1 MAIRDFC
8 KTSRRGEHAKLNDH
22 SVTMKEFGQHDN
34 NGMDSMQWHNR
45 VKDWYNAERR
55 FIFSAPDRKL
65 YNKWVKHIEQGAK
78 KNITLQNSEKNKMIG
93 FGSQFSDV
101 VNSLT
106 KRTDT
111 RINQTARV
119 PDVNRSPIQ

>member
-1 MAIRDFC
+1 
-8 KTSRRGEHAKLNDH
+8 
-22 SVTMKEFGQHDN
+22 
-34 NGMDSMQWHNR
+34 MQWHNR

-55 FIFSAPDRKL
+55 FIFSAPDKKL
-65 YNKWVKHIEQGAK
+65 YNKWVKLIEQGAK
-78 KNITLQNSEKNKMIG
+78 KNIVLQNSEKNKMIG

-111 RINQTARV
+111 RINLTARV
-119 PDVNRSPIQ
+119 PDDNRSPIQQF